1 MRYPLTITNLSGR
14 VAVVVGGGIVGE
26 RKVRSLL
33 AADVPVR
40 LISPSATEQ
49 LTAWAEGGEIEWT
62 RRLYRE
68 GDLDDA
74 GLVFAATNV
83 RAVNHEIA
91 VAAHRQALLVNVADA
106 PARGKFPLGPRSCA
120 GTILLSP
127 SARSPGSRARPL
139 PPATEL
145 PRCWSLNCDC
155 SSA

>member
-33 AADVPVR
+33 AADVQVR

-49 LTAWAEGGEIEWT
+49 LAAWAEHDDIEWK
-62 RRLYRE
+62 RRVYRD
-68 GDLDDA
+68 GDLDDV

-91 VAAHRQALLVNVADA
+91 AAAHRQGLLVNVADA
-106 PARGKFPLGPRSCA
+106 PAEGNFHSPAVVRRDDLIVSVSTISGQPRKA
-120 GTILLSP
+120 T
-127 SARSPGSRARPL
+127 SARDRIAAL
-139 PPATEL
+139 LEAEL
-145 PRCWSLNCDC
+145 
-155 SSA
+155 